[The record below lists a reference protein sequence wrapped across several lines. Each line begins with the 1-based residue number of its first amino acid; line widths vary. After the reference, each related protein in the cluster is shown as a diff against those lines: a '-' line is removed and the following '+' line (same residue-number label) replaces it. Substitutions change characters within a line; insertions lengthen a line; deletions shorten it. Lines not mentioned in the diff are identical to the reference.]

1 MAYKL
6 FHLSDR
12 AHINENCMTHLLIP
26 KLLTELMLSQQ
37 NGKKN
42 SFHTT
47 EKCQNDRFN
56 DSVLF
61 VTF

>member
-1 MAYKL
+1 MNAFPAKW
-6 FHLSDR
+6 
-12 AHINENCMTHLLIP
+12 E
-26 KLLTELMLSQQ
+26 
-37 NGKKN
+37 KN

-61 VTF
+61 ITF

>member
-26 KLLTELMLSQQ
+26 NDYRMNAFPAKWE
-37 NGKKN
+37 KN

-47 EKCQNDRFN
+47 EKCQNDRFH

-61 VTF
+61 ITF